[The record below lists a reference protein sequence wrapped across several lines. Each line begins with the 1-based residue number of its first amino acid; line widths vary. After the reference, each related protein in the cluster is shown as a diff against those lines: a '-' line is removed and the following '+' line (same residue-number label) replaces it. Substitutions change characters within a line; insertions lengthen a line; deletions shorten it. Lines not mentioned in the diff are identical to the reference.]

1 MEEQKFKVIIVE
13 DVKLELKGTE
23 EIFRHEIP
31 NAEVI
36 GTAMTE
42 SEFWPL
48 MEAQLPDLVLLDL
61 GLGGSTT
68 IGVDICRNI
77 FKRYKGVR
85 VLIFTGEILNEKLW
99 VDVLN
104 AGADGI
110 ILKTGE
116 LLTKTD
122 VQAVMDGKKLVFNY
136 PILEKIVDRFKKSV
150 ANDAK
155 RQEAVI
161 NYDIDEYDERFLRH
175 LALGYTKD
183 MIANL
188 KGMPFGVKS
197 LEKRQNDLIGR
208 LFPNGERVGV
218 NATRLAVRALELR
231 IIDLD
236 NLEADEEKWRMPH
249 PATMFLLLTMA
260 VVFLSWIC
268 DIYGL
273 KVTLPQSGED
283 IRVQSLLSPEGIR
296 WWLRNA
302 IKNFTGFAPL
312 GMVIIAMFG
321 LGVAQHSG
329 FIDACIRLGV
339 GNRKEKRKVILWV
352 IVLGLLSNVIGDGG
366 YIILLPIA
374 AMLFQWVGLHPIAGI
389 VTAYVSVA
397 CGYSANIVLSTMDPL
412 LAHTT
417 QEAALTLMGYQ
428 GNTEPLCNYFF
439 MSASTVVITGIVYW
453 VTQKWLLPNLGKYEG
468 SVKVEAYRPLSRKE
482 RRALMVAVTVA
493 GIYVALILWLT
504 FSSYGILRG
513 VNGGLM
519 HSPFIAGILFLL
531 SLGAGFTGM
540 AYGFSSGRYRSDN
553 DVIEGLTQPIKL
565 LGVYFVIAFFAAQMF
580 ACFEYSHLDKCLAIM
595 GADLLSSFEPAPLSA
610 LILFILFTA
619 FINLIMVSAT
629 SKWAFMSFIFIPMF
643 AQMGISPDVTQCAF
657 RIGDSSTNAITPF
670 LFYMPLVLTYMRQYD
685 KQITYGSLL
694 KYTWRYSLCILAAWT
709 LLFIVWYL
717 LKIPMGL

>member
-1 MEEQKFKVIIVE
+1 M
-13 DVKLELKGTE
+13 
-23 EIFRHEIP
+23 
-31 NAEVI
+31 
-36 GTAMTE
+36 
-42 SEFWPL
+42 
-48 MEAQLPDLVLLDL
+48 
-61 GLGGSTT
+61 
-68 IGVDICRNI
+68 
-77 FKRYKGVR
+77 
-85 VLIFTGEILNEKLW
+85 
-99 VDVLN
+99 
-104 AGADGI
+104 
-110 ILKTGE
+110 
-116 LLTKTD
+116 
-122 VQAVMDGKKLVFNY
+122 
-136 PILEKIVDRFKKSV
+136 KS
-150 ANDAK
+150 
-155 RQEAVI
+155 
-161 NYDIDEYDERFLRH
+161 
-175 LALGYTKD
+175 
-183 MIANL
+183 
-188 KGMPFGVKS
+188 
-197 LEKRQNDLIGR
+197 
-208 LFPNGERVGV
+208 
-218 NATRLAVRALELR
+218 
-231 IIDLD
+231 
-236 NLEADEEKWRMPH
+236 KWRMPH

-565 LGVYFVIAFFAAQMF
+565 LGVYFVIAFFAA
-580 ACFEYSHLDKCLAIM
+580 
-595 GADLLSSFEPAPLSA
+595 
-610 LILFILFTA
+610 

>member
-1 MEEQKFKVIIVE
+1 M
-13 DVKLELKGTE
+13 
-23 EIFRHEIP
+23 
-31 NAEVI
+31 
-36 GTAMTE
+36 
-42 SEFWPL
+42 
-48 MEAQLPDLVLLDL
+48 
-61 GLGGSTT
+61 
-68 IGVDICRNI
+68 
-77 FKRYKGVR
+77 
-85 VLIFTGEILNEKLW
+85 
-99 VDVLN
+99 
-104 AGADGI
+104 
-110 ILKTGE
+110 
-116 LLTKTD
+116 
-122 VQAVMDGKKLVFNY
+122 
-136 PILEKIVDRFKKSV
+136 KS
-150 ANDAK
+150 
-155 RQEAVI
+155 
-161 NYDIDEYDERFLRH
+161 
-175 LALGYTKD
+175 
-183 MIANL
+183 
-188 KGMPFGVKS
+188 
-197 LEKRQNDLIGR
+197 
-208 LFPNGERVGV
+208 
-218 NATRLAVRALELR
+218 
-231 IIDLD
+231 
-236 NLEADEEKWRMPH
+236 KWRMPH

-453 VTQKWLLPNLGKYEG
+453 VTQKWLLPTLGKYEG

-482 RRALMVAVTVA
+482 RRAVMVAVTVA

-595 GADLLSSFEPAPLSA
+595 GADLLSSFEPGPLSA

-629 SKWAFMSFIFIPMF
+629 SKCIYVFYLHSDVCADGDF
-643 AQMGISPDVTQCAF
+643 AGRYAVCFPYRRQFDECHYSILILYASGVDVYA
-657 RIGDSSTNAITPF
+657 AI
-670 LFYMPLVLTYMRQYD
+670 
-685 KQITYGSLL
+685 
-694 KYTWRYSLCILAAWT
+694 
-709 LLFIVWYL
+709 
-717 LKIPMGL
+717 

>member
-1 MEEQKFKVIIVE
+1 M
-13 DVKLELKGTE
+13 
-23 EIFRHEIP
+23 
-31 NAEVI
+31 
-36 GTAMTE
+36 
-42 SEFWPL
+42 
-48 MEAQLPDLVLLDL
+48 
-61 GLGGSTT
+61 
-68 IGVDICRNI
+68 
-77 FKRYKGVR
+77 
-85 VLIFTGEILNEKLW
+85 
-99 VDVLN
+99 
-104 AGADGI
+104 
-110 ILKTGE
+110 
-116 LLTKTD
+116 
-122 VQAVMDGKKLVFNY
+122 
-136 PILEKIVDRFKKSV
+136 KS
-150 ANDAK
+150 
-155 RQEAVI
+155 
-161 NYDIDEYDERFLRH
+161 
-175 LALGYTKD
+175 
-183 MIANL
+183 
-188 KGMPFGVKS
+188 
-197 LEKRQNDLIGR
+197 
-208 LFPNGERVGV
+208 
-218 NATRLAVRALELR
+218 
-231 IIDLD
+231 
-236 NLEADEEKWRMPH
+236 KWRMPH

-595 GADLLSSFEPAPLSA
+595 GAV
-610 LILFILFTA
+610 LFTA